1 MDKKFLLIYSRLKKR
16 YPLWSTKKLVYIT
29 HKLMKSED

>member
-1 MDKKFLLIYSRLKKR
+1 MDKRFLLIYSRLKKK
-16 YPLWSTKKLVYIT
+16 YPLWSTKKLVYVT